1 VRSQPLSASRR
12 EGGTVFK
19 SFKEFAF
26 KGNVIDLAVGLVI
39 GAAFGSIVSSFVNNL
54 INPLVGAIVGKT
66 DLANM
71 FVAIPPGD
79 FKTAAGAKTAG
90 AIVFSYGAFLN
101 AVINFLIVAFVLFL
115 IVSAVNR
122 FRKKEEEAIDKE
134 CPYCLTLVP
143 CKATRC
149 PACTSELIAE

>member
-1 VRSQPLSASRR
+1 ML
-12 EGGTVFK
+12 K

-39 GAAFGSIVSSFVNNL
+39 GAAFGSIVTSFVNNL

-71 FVAIPPGD
+71 FIAIPQGD
-79 FKTAAGAKTAG
+79 FRTAAGAQASG

-101 AVINFLIVAFVLFL
+101 AVVNFLIVAFVLFL
-115 IVSAVNR
+115 VVSAVNR
-122 FRKKEEEAIDKE
+122 FRKKEEAAIDKQ

-143 CKATRC
+143 CAATRC
-149 PACTSELIAE
+149 PACTSELAAE